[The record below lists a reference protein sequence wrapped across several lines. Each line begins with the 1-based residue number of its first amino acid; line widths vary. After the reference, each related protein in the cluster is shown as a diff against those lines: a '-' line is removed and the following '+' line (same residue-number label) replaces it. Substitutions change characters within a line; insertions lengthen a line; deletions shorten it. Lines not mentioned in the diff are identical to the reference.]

1 MLGSTSEVIG
11 VAPEALASLASRA
24 HLSVY
29 TPLQQVPHMSSLKD
43 YWCVALHSFQLLWS
57 PLSCIM
63 HHSFLCV
70 SLNNSWPPFQRL
82 FFPFPSQDAN
92 PSSIAVFD
100 LFGGKLWWKHLHALE
115 RGPAPCGQVFTP
127 WVVSQRPD
135 TEPRGTK
142 CSFE

>member
-1 MLGSTSEVIG
+1 MLGSIRSHWSG
-11 VAPEALASLASRA
+11 PWSFSFFSFRA

-63 HHSFLCV
+63 HHNFLCV

-115 RGPAPCGQVFTP
+115 RRSCSLVDRCSHHGSSLRDQILD
-127 WVVSQRPD
+127 SR
-135 TEPRGTK
+135 TK